1 MTPST
6 PTYIACVGSRETPPE
21 VLRWMERMGAAIV
34 EAGYHVVSG
43 NAAGA
48 DQAWVRGANSIDPTM
63 VRLCLPWADY
73 EAAAI
78 HPRNAVTILD
88 DETPRGRRYF
98 DRAEAVHDAWSR
110 MTPGGQ
116 RLHARNAMIV
126 DGALTVFGYTNG
138 GSGGTTSA
146 FKIAELLGIT
156 TYNVRNPS
164 VRLGVMEIIES
175 ERKARVAK

>member
-6 PTYIACVGSRETPPE
+6 PTYIACIGSRETPPD
-21 VLRWMERMGAAIV
+21 VLKWMERTGAAIV
-34 EAGYHVVSG
+34 KAGYHIVSG
-43 NAAGA
+43 NAVGA
-48 DQAWVRGANSIDPTM
+48 DQAWVRGANSVDPSM
-63 VRLCLPWADY
+63 VRLCLPWLTY

-78 HPRNAVTILD
+78 HPQNAVTILD
-88 DETPRGRRYF
+88 EDAPRSRRYF
-98 DRAEAVHDAWSR
+98 DRAEAVHDAWHH

-116 RLHARNAMIV
+116 RCHARNAMIV
-126 DGALTVFGYTNG
+126 EGALTVFGFMSGT
-138 GSGGTTSA
+138 GGTTSA

-175 ERKARVAK
+175 ERKAKK